1 LETEEMMVNERDYT
15 PAVGGADSFTSKARQ
30 ALDISFIASLI

>member
-1 LETEEMMVNERDYT
+1 MANELFHT
-15 PAVGGADSFTSKARQ
+15 PAVDGADSFTSKAWQ